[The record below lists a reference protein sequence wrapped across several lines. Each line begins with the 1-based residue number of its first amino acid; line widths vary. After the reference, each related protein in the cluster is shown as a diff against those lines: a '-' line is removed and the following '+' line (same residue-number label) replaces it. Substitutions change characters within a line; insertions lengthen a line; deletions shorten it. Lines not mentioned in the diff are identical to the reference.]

1 MISRLQAKLAR
12 VAATQAS
19 PSQML
24 PRPQDTDAYIRP
36 RLQDSIG
43 DEWVATEPTL
53 MSTQYAAGARRAR
66 AWCCVL
72 MLLDNFPSTCRC
84 RRARRR
90 DD

>member
-1 MISRLQAKLAR
+1 MFS
-12 VAATQAS
+12 
-19 PSQML
+19 
-24 PRPQDTDAYIRP
+24 RPQDTDAYIRP
-36 RLQDSIG
+36 RQRLQDSVLVD